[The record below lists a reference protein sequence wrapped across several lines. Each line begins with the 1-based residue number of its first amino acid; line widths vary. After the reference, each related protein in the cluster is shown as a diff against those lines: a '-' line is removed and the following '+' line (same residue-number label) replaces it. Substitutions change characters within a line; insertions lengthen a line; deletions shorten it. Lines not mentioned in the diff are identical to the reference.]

1 MEAVSGEQLARA
13 CARHFGTEVVIDGL
27 HRLSGGASRE
37 TWSFDVTRSDGAVD
51 ALVLRRDPGADVGG
65 TDRSTEFELLRAAA
79 AGGVAVP
86 ETRFL
91 LEEGDGLGAGFVM
104 TRIEGETIPRK
115 LLRDPEYAPARAVI
129 VRQCAEAA
137 AAIHAIPVRSLPHLP
152 HQDASALVAQ
162 FRGVVDALGEPHPAF
177 ELGLRWLADRA
188 PGLPPTEPALVHGDL
203 RNGNLMVGPEGLRA
217 VLDWELAHVGDPVED
232 LGWFCVRSWRFGN
245 VDRRAGGFGSA
256 EELLAAYAVASGRT
270 VAPAHLDFWEVFGTL
285 KWGVICEMQTFS
297 HLQQLVRSVELAALG
312 RRVAENE
319 WDLVELIDRDG
330 ETSTGDAEPAGVA
343 GGSDAAVFHS
353 MHDRPTAS
361 ELAEAVR
368 EYLERD
374 VVPIGSRVGFHG
386 RVAARI
392 LAMIERELLLGPAQ
406 HDAELARLR
415 DLTGRDGTVRDL
427 QAALAAGIRAG
438 EYDDR
443 ASDVLRAVRAS
454 VRGEARGRQSR
465 LPRTRS
471 LKGSPCVS
479 PRGTSTR

>member
-1 MEAVSGEQLARA
+1 MEAVSGEHLARV
-13 CARHFGTEVVIDGL
+13 CTRHLGAGVTVDGL
-27 HRLSGGASRE
+27 RRLSGGASRE
-37 TWSFDVTRSDGAVD
+37 TWSFDVTRPDGSVD
-51 ALVLRRDPGADVGG
+51 PLVLRRDPGANVGG

-79 AGGVAVP
+79 SGGVAVP

-91 LEEGDGLGAGFVM
+91 LDDDDALGAGFVM

-115 LLRDPEYAPARAVI
+115 LLRDPEFAGARDVI
-129 VRQCAEAA
+129 VRQYAEAA

-152 HQDASALVAQ
+152 QQDAATLIRQ
-162 FRGVVDALGEPHPAF
+162 FRGMVDALGEPHPAF

-188 PGLPPTEPALVHGDL
+188 PGLPSTEPALVHGDL

-245 VDRRAGGFGSA
+245 VDRRAGGFGTA
-256 EELLAAYAVASGRT
+256 DELLAAYAAASGRT

-285 KWGVICEMQTFS
+285 KWGVICEIQTFS
-297 HLQQLVRSVELAALG
+297 HLQRLVRSVELAALG

-319 WDLVELIDRDG
+319 WDLLDLIDPDG
-330 ETSTGDAEPAGVA
+330 GADGDAAAATAPS
-343 GGSDAAVFHS
+343 GGSDPATFRS

-361 ELAEAVR
+361 ELVEAVR

-374 VVPIGSRVGFHG
+374 VMAVDGRVGFHA

-392 LAMIERELLLGPAQ
+392 LAMVERELALGPAQ

-415 DLTGRDGTVRDL
+415 DLTGRDGSVRDL
-427 QAALAAGIRAG
+427 HTALAAAIRAG
-438 EYDDR
+438 DADD
-443 ASDVLRAVRAS
+443 AGAGDVLRVVRAS
-454 VRGEARGRQSR
+454 VRAKLAVANPDYAELGR
-465 LPRTRS
+465 
-471 LKGSPCVS
+471 
-479 PRGTSTR
+479 